1 VKLDSLKDLD
11 KLLVLC
17 NKRGVKTMKIDNLEF
32 HLEPDLVTP
41 ARSTKSQVK
50 ETASQLQVPGFADP
64 GTIPN
69 DGWDTLTDEQKLFY
83 SAQGHLPQE
92 Q

>member
-1 VKLDSLKDLD
+1 MKLESLKDLD

-32 HLEPDLVTP
+32 HLEPDLVPPSKPTV
-41 ARSTKSQVK
+41 KSQAK
-50 ETASQLQVPGFADP
+50 EVLPEIQGFNDP
-64 GTIPN
+64 GKIIA

>member
-1 VKLDSLKDLD
+1 VKLESLKDLD

-32 HLEPDLVTP
+32 HLEPDLVAPSVPTSKKQ
-41 ARSTKSQVK
+41 AK
-50 ETASQLQVPGFADP
+50 EAPEVQGFNDP
-64 GTIPN
+64 GKIIA
-69 DGWDTLTDEQKLFY
+69 DGWDTLTEEQKLFY